1 MNLVRHRGLPAL
13 LGLALTVAA
22 VAVAT
27 PAHADGEPVATYK
40 LDSTSI
46 WTGQQV
52 KLTESDLTA
61 DAEVTRTIA
70 WGDGT
75 TTEAA
80 AAAVWSHTY
89 ATAGSYPVT
98 VTLNDGTL
106 SGPGTFPASST
117 VGVVASPGTYGWKQP
132 TVYTYPGYQNVAT
145 MTATGIPAATRVWT
159 GWGDGETSLLG
170 GTTSATA
177 PHWFGAGTWTPSIT
191 LQNAQGKA
199 TPRATSRLSVLTDIT
214 NPTATVTIPGSPH
227 RGSSWSQIKGKARD
241 SQSGP
246 DEVGVRLWRWKS
258 SSDVDYMFDFATRKW
273 LVNKEDMPATTWA
286 YLPVDAAGNWHFY
299 TSGLTKGWNFELD
312 YYVMDKVGNHTALD
326 GDYIW
331 YSLTS

>member
-1 MNLVRHRGLPAL
+1 MNVVRRRGLPAL

-27 PAHADGEPVATYK
+27 PAHAAGEPAATYR

-61 DAEVTRTIA
+61 DATVTRTIA

-80 AAAVWSHTY
+80 TAAVWSHTY
-89 ATAGSYPVT
+89 ATTGSYPVT

-117 VGVVASPGTYGWKQP
+117 VGVVTSPGTYGWKQP
-132 TVYTYPGYQNVAT
+132 TVYVYPGYQNMAT
-145 MTATGIPAATRVWT
+145 MTATGVPAAATQVWT
-159 GWGDGETSLLG
+159 GWGDGETSLLS
-170 GTTSATA
+170 GTTAAIA

-191 LQNAQGKA
+191 LQNDQGAA
-199 TPRATSRLSVLTDIT
+199 TPRAAGRLSVVNDQTK
-214 NPTATVTIPGSPH
+214 PKMSVTIPGSPH
-227 RGSSWSQIKGKARD
+227 RASSWSQIKGKASD
-241 SQSGP
+241 SQSGV
-246 DEVGVRLWRWKS
+246 DEVGVRLWRWKTS
-258 SSDVDYMFDFATRKW
+258 ANVDYLFDFASRTWIK
-273 LVNKEDMPATTWA
+273 NGPNMPESTWA
-286 YLPVDAAGNWHFY
+286 YLPAPGGNWHFY
-299 TSGLTKGWNFELD
+299 TSGLSKGWNFELD
-312 YYVMDKVGNHTALD
+312 YYVMDKVGNHT
-326 GDYIW
+326 GDDEAYLW